1 MPKPEIY
8 AVTGKPVV
16 HSLSPEL
23 FGLLF
28 RTFSRNAVYTRLAAD
43 SALEALATAR
53 AIGLRGL
60 NVTAPFKEDIVSCL
74 DGLAEDAMR
83 IGAVNCLTL
92 HGAGPSVGYNT
103 DHIGLIGT
111 LRSSGVSPRGRA
123 VLVLGTGGAG
133 RAAAYGLLQAGAARV
148 VLAGRTLDRAQ
159 AAARAL
165 GCQGARLEDVG
176 KILGT
181 VDIVVSSFPFS
192 ASRVLPVPVPNR
204 TLLVDAHYASS
215 AGSPKEGNRGPSTA
229 LRWLFHQAIP
239 SFEIFTGLKVPK
251 AVAQNIWDVF
261 EGLERR
267 PRPHIALVGFMG
279 AGKTTTGR
287 QLARL
292 MGRGFTDTDDLV
304 EATTGMT
311 VPAIFKRWGEGGF
324 RSREKS
330 VIKNIA
336 PAGGTPM
343 VISVGGGAV
352 LDKDNRA
359 RLAKTCRIVW
369 LWTAART
376 ALSRIDIAM
385 RPVLDPD
392 RPLESASRTLAS
404 RVPLYASVADLIV
417 NSESGSPP
425 EVARRIKDEMDQT
438 I

>member
-1 MPKPEIY
+1 
-8 AVTGKPVV
+8 
-16 HSLSPEL
+16 
-23 FGLLF
+23 
-28 RTFSRNAVYTRLAAD
+28 
-43 SALEALATAR
+43 
-53 AIGLRGL
+53 
-60 NVTAPFKEDIVSCL
+60 
-74 DGLAEDAMR
+74 
-83 IGAVNCLTL
+83 
-92 HGAGPSVGYNT
+92 
-103 DHIGLIGT
+103 
-111 LRSSGVSPRGRA
+111 
-123 VLVLGTGGAG
+123 
-133 RAAAYGLLQAGAARV
+133 
-148 VLAGRTLDRAQ
+148 
-159 AAARAL
+159 
-165 GCQGARLEDVG
+165 
-176 KILGT
+176 
-181 VDIVVSSFPFS
+181 
-192 ASRVLPVPVPNR
+192 
-204 TLLVDAHYASS
+204 
-215 AGSPKEGNRGPSTA
+215 
-229 LRWLFHQAIP
+229 
-239 SFEIFTGLKVPK
+239 
-251 AVAQNIWDVF
+251 
-261 EGLERR
+261 
-267 PRPHIALVGFMG
+267 MG